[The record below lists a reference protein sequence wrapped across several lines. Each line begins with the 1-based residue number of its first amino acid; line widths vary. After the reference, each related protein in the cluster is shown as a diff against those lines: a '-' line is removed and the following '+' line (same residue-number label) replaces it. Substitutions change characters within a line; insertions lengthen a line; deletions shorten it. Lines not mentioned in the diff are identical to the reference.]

1 MHIRYSSV
9 DRTKEIRSKK
19 ELNPLY
25 LGGNRIVGG
34 NIFDINKYIS
44 QTEQSYSLQTVSPS
58 KRNRR
63 KLPSLNK
70 KKLSPPLF
78 DKISKNSDLSTEANN
93 LVSFDRDLNDKSI
106 EKSSINYLNIDSS
119 RDRKLR
125 RNYYLKIINSSF
137 SDRSSINN
145 NTQSSLIT
153 NFIKAQVKPINKPL
167 PIQHKYISEKLY
179 PQKSIKDRSKYFNP
193 LKAINEIKKNTAKL
207 RLENKNADYF
217 TKKPTIQSKVAYDP
231 KFEDVVFE
239 PNKLIN
245 EYTSNDKDLK
255 LNENDVKDFISKNKQ
270 ISINNVLIN
279 LMKEENKK
287 LKKQN
292 EINSKNIEDFV
303 KIIEKDEENFDNY
316 ISQQK
321 DLYFKLGDMAEEINL
336 EANNIRKLLFIYET
350 REKSLEDEIFK
361 TIEQIDLLRIYAKF
375 VNKVMEENEKLF
387 EGEIIPDY
395 ANDSRPDIYILIN
408 KVYEKYGHL
417 LKKQKKD
424 NNNNNQ
430 LKLDENEENEDID
443 NDILSDP
450 YLVIKKFKELE
461 DLIIREVQSSAK
473 FNKSYNKES
482 KEQKEI
488 IQDMKNHINKLKEE
502 YEKAKRSLIDYKKS
516 EFGGFSMSE
525 EEYCVMIDDL
535 CKAIKDDN
543 YKSGDINYKKVHMS
557 DAQMLQLNDE
567 IINSFNMM
575 EEKEKVINTYIS
587 QLEECEKSDLK
598 IFNDLISKRKKE
610 IKIINQNNIKE
621 SLKEIENEK
630 KLKSEQRFNKIFVKS
645 RKTEPPKY
653 HEKKEVKI
661 KIDPEEVVKK
671 ENEELLIG
679 Y

>member
-9 DRTKEIRSKK
+9 DRSKEIRSRK

-44 QTEQSYSLQTVSPS
+44 QTEQSYSLQPVSPT

-70 KKLSPPLF
+70 KILSPPLF

-93 LVSFDRDLNDKSI
+93 IVSFDRDLNDKSI
-106 EKSSINYLNIDSS
+106 EKSSINYLNIDSN

-125 RNYYLKIINSSF
+125 KNYYLKIINSSF

-145 NTQSSLIT
+145 NTQSSLMT
-153 NFIKAQVKPINKPL
+153 NFIKAQVRPKNKPF
-167 PIQHKYISEKLY
+167 PIQHKYINERLY
-179 PQKSIKDRSKYFNP
+179 PQKPINAKSNYFNP

-231 KFEDVVFE
+231 KYEDVVFE

-245 EYTSNDKDLK
+245 DYNCKEKDLK
-255 LNENDVKDFISKNKQ
+255 LNENDVNDFISKNKQ

-279 LMKEENKK
+279 LMIEENKK
-287 LKKQN
+287 LKRQN
-292 EINSKNIEDFV
+292 EINSKNIEDFE

-316 ISQQK
+316 TSQQK
-321 DLYFKLGDMAEEINL
+321 DLYFKLGDMAEEINM
-336 EANNIRKLLFIYET
+336 EANNIRKLLFIYST

-361 TIEQIDLLRIYAKF
+361 IIEQIDLLRIYAKF
-375 VNKVMEENEKLF
+375 VHKVMEEDEKLF
-387 EGEIIPDY
+387 EEQIIPDY
-395 ANDSRPDIYILIN
+395 ANDSRPEIYILIN

-417 LKKQKKD
+417 LKKKKND
-424 NNNNNQ
+424 NNNNL

-461 DLIIREVQSSAK
+461 DLIIRAVQYSAK
-473 FNKSYNKES
+473 YNKPYNKES
-482 KEQKEI
+482 EEQQEI
-488 IQDMKNHINKLKEE
+488 IQDMKNQINKLQKE
-502 YEKAKRSLIDYKKS
+502 YEKSKRSLFDYKKT
-516 EFGGFSMSE
+516 EFGGISKSD
-525 EEYCVMIDDL
+525 EEYCAMIDDL
-535 CKAIKDDN
+535 CKAINDDN
-543 YKSGDINYKKVHMS
+543 YKSIGINYKKIHMS
-557 DAQMLQLNDE
+557 QAQMLQLNDE
-567 IINSFNMM
+567 IINSFNML
-575 EEKEKVINTYIS
+575 EKKEKIVNTYIS
-587 QLEECEKSDLK
+587 QLEEYEKSELK

-610 IKIINQNNIKE
+610 IKIINQNNIKQ
-621 SLKEIENEK
+621 SLKEIEKEK
-630 KLKSEQRFNKIFVKS
+630 KLKSEQKFNKIFVKS
-645 RKTEPPKY
+645 RKTEPPKH

-661 KIDPEEVVKK
+661 KIDPEDMVKK